1 MGALIAILAMVVV
14 VLFAVML
21 LARLAG
27 PPLNRLMDRW
37 RPCARNQARPPH
49 DMFILVFFL
58 LAAALWFAS
67 YNPLVA
73 LREVFARGDVA
84 LLLGPVMVV
93 AAPLGA
99 FGLVLHWMNASI
111 EYTGQKVRITN
122 WRGDRTDWL
131 TVARMFTRA
140 GFREPARAYF
150 DIDGRLVSFYV
161 QWTNMRTVYD
171 ALAASGTPAEPWLA
185 SPEKA
190 RSNGR

>member
-1 MGALIAILAMVVV
+1 
-14 VLFAVML
+14 
-21 LARLAG
+21 
-27 PPLNRLMDRW
+27 
-37 RPCARNQARPPH
+37 
-49 DMFILVFFL
+49 MFILVFFL

-140 GFREPARAYF
+140 GVREPARAYF